1 MHLSFVRTTLNDVLS
16 FIYISLIKKNVECEK
31 HLIFQTA
38 KYIVYNSNQ
47 KKDSS
52 MMNKNE

>member
-16 FIYISLIKKNVECEK
+16 LIYISLIKKNVECEK

-47 KKDSS
+47 KKRFIHD
-52 MMNKNE
+52 E